1 MSVSPKQCGAREAVS
16 HIESGNTVF
25 LSSGCGEPQE
35 LVEALIAE
43 RERFRNVRLL
53 TGLQGSKAP
62 YVAKE
67 YASHFQLTA
76 FMASGRIREA
86 IREGYADCMPVPVS
100 RLPKLFREGIVP
112 INVALIQVSPPD
124 KDGNYS
130 LGNNVGY
137 TKAAVAAAKFVIAE
151 VNAQMPRTLGDSV
164 VTPAAI
170 DLCVESDRPVIEVKA
185 ASLDDAL
192 LAIGR
197 YVALL
202 VPEHATLQVGV
213 GATAEA
219 IWQALMDRRDLS
231 VHSGAVA
238 DGLINLI
245 EKDVVT
251 NRFKPIDRGKVVT
264 GQLIG
269 TKRLNDFA
277 HENPMINMRPVEY
290 THDPAVLAQLKNLV
304 SVNSALQV
312 DLRGQVN
319 AETLNGSQV
328 AGVGGAIDFA
338 LGATLSSGG
347 SSIVALPSTA
357 GNGKHSRI
365 VRALPDAVVTTPATL
380 VDYVVTEYGV
390 ADLRGKTLRQRAHE
404 LTKIAHPGFHDAL
417 AGAPP

>member
-1 MSVSPKQCGAREAVS
+1 MTVSFPKKCTARDAMS
-16 HIESGNTVF
+16 HIASGMTVF

-67 YASHFQLTA
+67 YAPYFQFTA
-76 FMASGRIREA
+76 FMASARVREA
-86 IREGYADCMPVPVS
+86 IREGYADYMPVPVS
-100 RLPKLFREGIVP
+100 RLPRLFREGVIP
-112 INVALIQVSPPD
+112 IDVALIQVSLPD
-124 KDGNYS
+124 RNGNYS
-130 LGNNVGY
+130 LGNSVAY

-164 VTPAAI
+164 VAPGEI
-170 DLCVESDRPVIEVKA
+170 DLCVETDRPVIEVKG

-192 LAIGR
+192 LSIGR
-197 YVALL
+197 HVASL
-202 VPEHATLQVGV
+202 VPEHATMQVGV

-219 IWQALMDRRDLS
+219 IWQALANRRDLS

-238 DGLINLI
+238 DGLVDLI
-245 EKDVVT
+245 ETGVVT

-277 HENPMINMRPVEY
+277 HENPVIDMRPVEY
-290 THDPAVLAQLKNLV
+290 THDPAVLGQLKDLV

-328 AGVGGAIDFA
+328 AGVGGALDFA
-338 LGATLSSGG
+338 FGATLATGG
-347 SSIVALPSTA
+347 RSIVALPSTA
-357 GNGKHSRI
+357 GDGKYSRI
-365 VRALPDAVVTTPATL
+365 VTHLADAVVTTPATL
-380 VDYVVTEYGV
+380 IDYVVTEYGI
-390 ADLRGKTLRQRAHE
+390 AELRGKSLRDRSSA
-404 LTKIAHPGFHDAL
+404 LLSVAHPRFQGTL
-417 AGAPP
+417 TM